1 MTPTWCKLCK
11 SWHAAELDECPDPG
25 DRVYEAPETA
35 LVAKVLPNEHYGVGW
50 NNPDPYV
57 AILAEKRPAKLSTPG
72 PHEAPANIPQPQ
84 DDLNEPAVEDALIRL
99 REPGM
104 AVHPTHIRVPLD
116 HPLAIESRLTALEIA
131 VGVLS
136 DKVDRYEEIEAERRR
151 KNAEAQKRHRQRN
164 R

>member
-11 SWHAAELDECPDPG
+11 SWHAAELDKCPDPG

-72 PHEAPANIPQPQ
+72 PHEAPA
-84 DDLNEPAVEDALIRL
+84 EIRGQ
-99 REPGM
+99 EATFSCIDEVAPISPDVFDQIEM
-104 AVHPTHIRVPLD
+104 PVH
-116 HPLAIESRLTALEIA
+116 ARLTALEIA
-131 VGVLS
+131 VDVLS